1 MLVFIIMQ
9 LRIYLCLMSNFLNIF
24 FSSSSDLEA
33 RQSSEV
39 GIQAR
44 QAVAAEGGR
53 PGEGAGVRDQ
63 A

>member
-1 MLVFIIMQ
+1 
-9 LRIYLCLMSNFLNIF
+9 MSNFLNIF